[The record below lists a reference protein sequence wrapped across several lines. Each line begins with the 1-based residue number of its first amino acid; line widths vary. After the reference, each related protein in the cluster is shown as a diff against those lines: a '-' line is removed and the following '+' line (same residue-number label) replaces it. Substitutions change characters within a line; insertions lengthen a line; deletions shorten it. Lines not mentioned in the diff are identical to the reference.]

1 MSRTTRRQWVK
12 QVTGLVAMAAAGR
25 SIGADA
31 VKGDD
36 LTFGVITDAHYADRD
51 TAGTRH
57 YRDSKAKVRQAVDAF
72 IEAEP
77 AFCVHLGDLV
87 DKGETVE
94 AELSYLATIEAEYA
108 RFPGPRH
115 YVFGNHDV
123 ATLTKAQYLEN
134 CAARERYY
142 SFDGG
147 GFHFVVLD
155 ACYNEDESDYEPG
168 AFTWTETYIPTRER
182 EWLRED
188 LAVTDLPT
196 VVLAHQRLDG
206 DDDPHGVRNAALTRE
221 ILEASGQV
229 RAVFQGHDHRG
240 AHNVIE
246 GIDYVTLRAV
256 VEGPGLENN
265 AYTLVYLDVEGGIEI
280 HGHGRQE
287 SLTLAAD

>member
-1 MSRTTRRQWVK
+1 M
-12 QVTGLVAMAAAGR
+12 
-25 SIGADA
+25 
-31 VKGDD
+31 
-36 LTFGVITDAHYADRD
+36 
-51 TAGTRH
+51 
-57 YRDSKAKVRQAVDAF
+57 
-72 IEAEP
+72 
-77 AFCVHLGDLV
+77 
-87 DKGETVE
+87 
-94 AELSYLATIEAEYA
+94 
-108 RFPGPRH
+108 
-115 YVFGNHDV
+115 
-123 ATLTKAQYLEN
+123 
-134 CAARERYY
+134 
-142 SFDGG
+142 
-147 GFHFVVLD
+147 
-155 ACYNEDESDYEPG
+155 
-168 AFTWTETYIPTRER
+168 
-182 EWLRED
+182 
-188 LAVTDLPT
+188 TDLPT